1 MLKNRRHEI
10 YLLLGSLL
18 FAMSSIPA
26 KLAMEA
32 GLSAWRLTQ
41 IRTIGAFLIIFLYV
55 YAKNKNSLRIKRK
68 ELPILISFGVFGF
81 AAVNLL
87 YFLAIQRLNVGI
99 ALIIEFT
106 APIWIALWLR
116 FIQKKIVSRLMWWW
130 LVIGLTGLALIAQV
144 WRGLTLDGLG
154 VFYAL
159 MCAFALTVY
168 FLVGEKL
175 VGVKSSE
182 ATMALGLGIS
192 SAFFAIIQPWWSFPF
207 EQLQEV
213 VQLTGRLS
221 EISVPNY
228 LLVLWVII
236 FGTAIP
242 YFLVLTGLRGLSAAK
257 TSAIGMSEP
266 VFGGIFAW
274 IFLYEK
280 LNFTQSVGVIVVLV
294 GIYLANR
301 ARFNVKGVA

>member
-1 MLKNRRHEI
+1 MLKNLRHEI
-10 YLLLGSLL
+10 ILLFGSLF

-26 KLAMEA
+26 KLAMES

-41 IRTIGAFLIIFLYV
+41 IRTAGAFLILFLYV
-55 YAKNKNSLRIKRK
+55 YLKNKNSLRINAK
-68 ELPILISFGVFGF
+68 ELPILLVFGVFGF

-87 YFLAIQRLNVGI
+87 YFLSIQRLNVGI

-106 APIWIALWLR
+106 APIWIALWMR
-116 FIQKKIVSRLMWWW
+116 FIQKRIVSKLMWWG
-130 LVIGLTGLALIAQV
+130 LVIGLSGLVLIAQV

-154 VFYAL
+154 VTFAIFD
-159 MCAFALTVY
+159 AFALATY

-182 ATMALGLGIS
+182 ATMAWGLGIS
-192 SAFFAIIQPWWSFPF
+192 SAFFAIIQPWWTFPF
-207 EQLQEV
+207 EKMGSV
-213 VQLTGRLS
+213 VELTGRLS
-221 EISVPNY
+221 GVSLPTFY
-228 LLVLWVII
+228 LVLWVII

-242 YFLVLTGLRGLSAAK
+242 YFLVLNGLRGLSAAK

-274 IFLYEK
+274 FFLYEK
-280 LNFTQSVGVIVVLV
+280 LNFIQIVGAFIVLF

-301 ARFNVKGVA
+301 ARLNV

>member
-1 MLKNRRHEI
+1 
-10 YLLLGSLL
+10 
-18 FAMSSIPA
+18 
-26 KLAMEA
+26 MEG

-41 IRTIGAFLIIFLYV
+41 IRTTGAFLILFLYV
-55 YAKNKNSLRIKRK
+55 YAKNKQSLRIKRQ
-68 ELPILISFGVFGF
+68 ELPILIVFGVFGF

-106 APIWIALWLR
+106 SPIWIALWLR
-116 FIQKKIVSRLMWWW
+116 FVQKKIVSKLMWWG
-130 LVIGLTGLALIAQV
+130 LVTGLSGLVLIAQV

-154 VFYAL
+154 VVYAIS
-159 MCAFALTVY
+159 CALALTLY

-182 ATMALGLGIS
+182 ATMTWGLGVS
-192 SAFFAIIQPWWSFPF
+192 SAFFALIQPWWTFPF
-207 EQLQEV
+207 DQLQSV
-213 VQLTGRLS
+213 IQLTGRFS
-221 EISVPNY
+221 EISVPTYY
-228 LLVLWVII
+228 LIFWVIV
-236 FGTAIP
+236 FGTAVP
-242 YFLVLTGLRGLSAAK
+242 YFLVLTGLRGLSAAT

-274 IFLYEK
+274 LFLYEK
-280 LNFTQSVGVIVVLV
+280 LNFVQSLGAIIVLI

-301 ARFNVKGVA
+301 ARLNAKGAA

>member
-1 MLKNRRHEI
+1 
-10 YLLLGSLL
+10 
-18 FAMSSIPA
+18 MSSIPA

-41 IRTIGAFLIIFLYV
+41 IRTIGAFLILFLYV
-55 YAKNKNSLRIKRK
+55 YAKNKKSLRIKRK

-116 FIQKKIVSRLMWWW
+116 FIQKKIVSRLIWWG

>member
-1 MLKNRRHEI
+1 VLKNRRHEI
-10 YLLLGSLL
+10 YLLLGSLF
-18 FAMSSIPA
+18 FAISSIPA

-41 IRTIGAFLIIFLYV
+41 IRTIGAFLILFLYV
-55 YAKNKNSLRIKRK
+55 YAKNKKSLRIKRK

-116 FIQKKIVSRLMWWW
+116 FIQKKIVSRLMWWG

-221 EISVPNY
+221 EISVPAY

-242 YFLVLTGLRGLSAAK
+242 YFLVLTGLRGLSAAT

-274 IFLYEK
+274 LVLYEK
-280 LNFTQSVGVIVVLV
+280 LNFIQSLGAIVVLV

-301 ARFNVKGVA
+301 ARLNV

>member
-1 MLKNRRHEI
+1 MLKNLRHEI
-10 YLLLGSLL
+10 YLVFGSLF
-18 FAMSSIPA
+18 FAISSIPA
-26 KLAMEA
+26 KLAMES

-41 IRTIGAFLIIFLYV
+41 IRTFGAFLVLFTYV
-55 YAKNKNSLRIKRK
+55 YIKNKRSLKIKTN
-68 ELPILISFGVFGF
+68 ELPILIVFGVFGF

-106 APIWIALWLR
+106 APIWIALWMR
-116 FIQKKIVSRLMWWW
+116 YIQKKLVSKLMWWG
-130 LVIGLTGLALIAQV
+130 LVIGLTGLVLIAQV

-154 VFYAL
+154 VLFAVL
-159 MCAFALTVY
+159 DAFALTIY

-182 ATMALGLGIS
+182 ATMAWGLGIS
-192 SAFFAIIQPWWSFPF
+192 SAFFAIIQPWWTFPF
-207 EQLQEV
+207 EKMGSV
-213 VQLTGRLS
+213 VDLTGRLS
-221 EISVPNY
+221 GISLPAFF
-228 LLVLWVII
+228 LVLWVII

-242 YFLVLTGLRGLSAAK
+242 YFLVLNGLRGLSAAT
-257 TSAIGMSEP
+257 TSSIGMLEP

-280 LNFTQSVGVIVVLV
+280 LNFTQTLGVVVVLV

-301 ARFNVKGVA
+301 ARINV

>member
-10 YLLLGSLL
+10 YLLFGSLF
-18 FAMSSIPA
+18 FAISSIPA

-41 IRTIGAFLIIFLYV
+41 IRTTGAFLILFLYV
-55 YAKNKNSLRIKRK
+55 YAKNKKFLHIKRK

-99 ALIIEFT
+99 ALIIELT
-106 APIWIALWLR
+106 APIWITLWLR
-116 FIQKKIVSRLMWWW
+116 FIQKRIVSKLMWWG
-130 LVIGLTGLALIAQV
+130 LVIALSGLALIAQV

-154 VFYAL
+154 VIYAIL
-159 MCAFALTVY
+159 CAFALTIY

-182 ATMALGLGIS
+182 ATMALGLGVS

-207 EQLQEV
+207 EQLQSV

-221 EISVPNY
+221 EISVPIY
-228 LLVLWVII
+228 FLVLLVIV

-242 YFLVLTGLRGLSAAK
+242 YFLVLTGLRGLSAA
-257 TSAIGMSEP
+257 TSSAIGMSEP

-280 LNFTQSVGVIVVLV
+280 LNFIQSLGAIVVLV

-301 ARFNVKGVA
+301 ARLSVKDAT

>member
-10 YLLLGSLL
+10 YLLLGSLF
-18 FAMSSIPA
+18 FAISSIPA

-41 IRTIGAFLIIFLYV
+41 IRTIGAFLILFLYV
-55 YAKNKNSLRIKRK
+55 YAKNKKSLRFKRK
-68 ELPILISFGVFGF
+68 ELPILVSFGVFGF

-116 FIQKKIVSRLMWWW
+116 FIQKKIVSRLMWWG

-207 EQLQEV
+207 EQLREV

-221 EISVPNY
+221 EISVPAY

-242 YFLVLTGLRGLSAAK
+242 YFLVLTGLRGLNAAT

-280 LNFTQSVGVIVVLV
+280 LNFTQSVGVVVVLV

-301 ARFNVKGVA
+301 ARFNVKGAA

>member
-1 MLKNRRHEI
+1 MLKNLRHEI
-10 YLLLGSLL
+10 YLVFGSLF
-18 FAMSSIPA
+18 FAISSIPA
-26 KLAMEA
+26 KLAMES

-41 IRTIGAFLIIFLYV
+41 IRTFGAFLVLFIYV
-55 YAKNKNSLRIKRK
+55 YLKNKQSLKIKTK
-68 ELPILISFGVFGF
+68 ELPILIVFGIFGF

-106 APIWIALWLR
+106 APIWIALWMR
-116 FIQKKIVSRLMWWW
+116 YIQKKLVSKLMWWG
-130 LVIGLTGLALIAQV
+130 LVIGLTGLVLIAQV

-154 VFYAL
+154 VI
-159 MCAFALTVY
+159 FALLDALALTIY

-175 VGVKSSE
+175 VGGKSSE
-182 ATMALGLGIS
+182 ATMAWGLGIS
-192 SAFFAIIQPWWSFPF
+192 SAFFAIIQPWWTFPF
-207 EQLQEV
+207 EKMGSIV
-213 VQLTGRLS
+213 DLTGRLS
-221 EISVPNY
+221 GISLPTFY
-228 LLVLWVII
+228 LVLWVIL

-242 YFLVLTGLRGLSAAK
+242 YFLVLNGLRGLSAA
-257 TSAIGMSEP
+257 TSSSIGMLEP

-280 LNFTQSVGVIVVLV
+280 LNFTQSVGAIIVLV

-301 ARFNVKGVA
+301 ARLNV

>member
-1 MLKNRRHEI
+1 MLKNLRHEI
-10 YLLLGSLL
+10 YLVFGSLF
-18 FAMSSIPA
+18 FAISSIPA
-26 KLAMEA
+26 KLAMES

-41 IRTIGAFLIIFLYV
+41 VRTVGAFLVLFIYV
-55 YAKNKNSLRIKRK
+55 YLKNKSSLRIKTK
-68 ELPILISFGVFGF
+68 ELPLLIVFGVFGF

-106 APIWIALWLR
+106 APIWIALWMR
-116 FIQKKIVSRLMWWW
+116 FIQKKIVSKLMWWG
-130 LVIGLTGLALIAQV
+130 LVIGLTGLVLVAQV

-154 VFYAL
+154 VTFAIL
-159 MCAFALTVY
+159 DAFALALY

-182 ATMALGLGIS
+182 ATMAWGLGVS
-192 SAFFAIIQPWWSFPF
+192 SAFFAIIQPWWTFPF
-207 EQLQEV
+207 EKMGNV
-213 VQLTGRLS
+213 VDLTGRLAG
-221 EISVPNY
+221 ISLPTFY
-228 LLVLWVII
+228 LVLWVII

-242 YFLVLTGLRGLSAAK
+242 YFLVLNGLRGLSAAR
-257 TSAIGMSEP
+257 TSSIGMLEP

-274 IFLYEK
+274 IFLYEN
-280 LNFTQSVGVIVVLV
+280 LNFIQCVGAVVVLV

-301 ARFNVKGVA
+301 ARLSV

>member
-10 YLLLGSLL
+10 YLLLGSLF
-18 FAMSSIPA
+18 FAISSIPA

-41 IRTIGAFLIIFLYV
+41 IRTIGAFLILFLYV
-55 YAKNKNSLRIKRK
+55 YSKNKKSLRIKRK

-87 YFLAIQRLNVGI
+87 YFLAIERLNVGI

-116 FIQKKIVSRLMWWW
+116 FIQKKIVSRLMWWG
-130 LVIGLTGLALIAQV
+130 LVVGLTGLALIAQV

-221 EISVPNY
+221 EISVPTY

-242 YFLVLTGLRGLSAAK
+242 YFLVLTGLRGLSAAT

-280 LNFTQSVGVIVVLV
+280 LNFTQSVGVVVVLV

-301 ARFNVKGVA
+301 ARLNVKGAA

>member
-1 MLKNRRHEI
+1 VLKNRRHEI
-10 YLLLGSLL
+10 YLLLGSLC
-18 FAMSSIPA
+18 FAISSIPA
-26 KLAMEA
+26 KIAMEG

-41 IRTIGAFLIIFLYV
+41 IRTTGAFLILFLYV
-55 YAKNKNSLRIKRK
+55 YAKNKQSLRIKRQ
-68 ELPILISFGVFGF
+68 ELPILIVFGVFGF

-106 APIWIALWLR
+106 SPIWIALWLR
-116 FIQKKIVSRLMWWW
+116 FVQKKIVSKLMWWG
-130 LVIGLTGLALIAQV
+130 LVTGLSGLVLIAQV

-154 VFYAL
+154 VVYAIS
-159 MCAFALTVY
+159 CALALTLY

-182 ATMALGLGIS
+182 ATMAWGLGVS
-192 SAFFAIIQPWWSFPF
+192 SAFFALIQPWWTFPF
-207 EQLQEV
+207 DQLQSV
-213 VQLTGRLS
+213 IQLTGRFS
-221 EISVPNY
+221 EISVPTYY
-228 LLVLWVII
+228 LIFWVII
-236 FGTAIP
+236 FGTAVP
-242 YFLVLTGLRGLSAAK
+242 YFLVLTGLRGLSAAT

-274 IFLYEK
+274 LFLYEK
-280 LNFTQSVGVIVVLV
+280 LNFIQSLGAIVVLV

-301 ARFNVKGVA
+301 ARLNV

>member
-1 MLKNRRHEI
+1 MLKNRRNEI
-10 YLLLGSLL
+10 LLVFGSLF
-18 FAMSSIPA
+18 FAISSIPA

-41 IRTIGAFLIIFLYV
+41 IRTTGAFLILFLYV
-55 YAKNKNSLRIKRK
+55 YLKNKKSLRIKGN
-68 ELPILISFGVFGF
+68 ELPILLVFGVFGF

-106 APIWIALWLR
+106 APIWIALWMR
-116 FIQKKIVSRLMWWW
+116 FIQKKLVSKLMWWG
-130 LVIGLTGLALIAQV
+130 LVIGLSGLVLIAQV

-154 VFYAL
+154 VVFAVL
-159 MCAFALTVY
+159 DAFALTLY

-175 VGVKSSE
+175 VGIKSSE
-182 ATMALGLGIS
+182 ATMAWGLGVS
-192 SAFFAIIQPWWSFPF
+192 SGFFAIIQPWWTFPF
-207 EQLQEV
+207 DKLQEV

-221 EISVPNY
+221 EISVPAY
-228 LLVLWVII
+228 LLVLWVIVV
-236 FGTAIP
+236 GTAIP
-242 YFLVLTGLRGLSAAK
+242 YFLVLTGLRGLSAAT
-257 TSAIGMSEP
+257 TSSIGMSEP

-280 LNFTQSVGVIVVLV
+280 LNFTQAVGAIVVLI

-301 ARFNVKGVA
+301 ARLNVKEET

>member
-1 MLKNRRHEI
+1 MLKNRRNEI
-10 YLLLGSLL
+10 YLLIGSLC
-18 FAMSSIPA
+18 FAISSIPA
-26 KLAMEA
+26 KIAMEG

-41 IRTIGAFLIIFLYV
+41 IRTTGAFLILFLYV
-55 YAKNKNSLRIKRK
+55 YAKNKQSLRIKRK
-68 ELPILISFGVFGF
+68 ELPILIVFGVFGF

-116 FIQKKIVSRLMWWW
+116 FVQKKIVSRLMWWA
-130 LVIGLTGLALIAQV
+130 LVIGLTGLVLIAQV

-154 VFYAL
+154 VVYAIS
-159 MCAFALTVY
+159 CALALTLY

-182 ATMALGLGIS
+182 ATMAWGLGVS
-192 SAFFAIIQPWWSFPF
+192 TAFFAIIQPWWTFPF
-207 EQLQEV
+207 DQLQSV
-213 VQLTGRLS
+213 IQLTGRFS
-221 EISVPNY
+221 EISVPTYY
-228 LLVLWVII
+228 LIFWVII
-236 FGTAIP
+236 FGTAVP
-242 YFLVLTGLRGLSAAK
+242 YFLVLTGLRGLSAAT

-266 VFGGIFAW
+266 VFGGVFAW

-280 LNFTQSVGVIVVLV
+280 LNFIQSLGAIVVLV

-301 ARFNVKGVA
+301 ARLNVKGAA

>member
-1 MLKNRRHEI
+1 VLKNRRHEI
-10 YLLLGSLL
+10 YLLLGSLC
-18 FAMSSIPA
+18 FAISSIPA
-26 KLAMEA
+26 KIAMEG

-41 IRTIGAFLIIFLYV
+41 IRTTGAFLILFLYV
-55 YAKNKNSLRIKRK
+55 YAKNKQSLRIKRQ
-68 ELPILISFGVFGF
+68 ELPILIVFGVFGF

-106 APIWIALWLR
+106 SPIWIALWLR
-116 FIQKKIVSRLMWWW
+116 FVQKKIVSKLMWWG
-130 LVIGLTGLALIAQV
+130 LVTGLSGLVLIAQV

-154 VFYAL
+154 VVYAIS
-159 MCAFALTVY
+159 CALALTLY

-182 ATMALGLGIS
+182 ATMAWGLGVS
-192 SAFFAIIQPWWSFPF
+192 SAFFAIIQPWWTFPF
-207 EQLQEV
+207 DQLQSV
-213 VQLTGRLS
+213 IQLTGRFS
-221 EISVPNY
+221 EISVPTYY
-228 LLVLWVII
+228 LIFWVII
-236 FGTAIP
+236 FGTAVP
-242 YFLVLTGLRGLSAAK
+242 YFLVLTGLRGLSAAT

-274 IFLYEK
+274 LFLYEK
-280 LNFTQSVGVIVVLV
+280 LNFIQSLGAIVVLV

-301 ARFNVKGVA
+301 ARLNV